1 VNPLD
6 LTPAEQ
12 DNVRK
17 ALRFLHARCGG
28 WVPLAKVLRAD
39 KQSVARVAGG
49 KPVTASLA
57 VRVAKLAT
65 VGVDD
70 VLGGKYPPAGCCPHC
85 GHMEE
90 V

>member
-1 VNPLD
+1 VNPFD
-6 LTPAEQ
+6 LTAAEQ

-28 WVPLAKVLRAD
+28 WVPLAKVLRAG
-39 KQSVARVAGG
+39 KQTVRRVAGG
-49 KPVTASLA
+49 RSASASMA
-57 VRVAKLAT
+57 VRVAKLAQ

-70 VLGGKYPPAGCCPHC
+70 VLGGKYPPPGCCPHC